1 MFYSP
6 TTSIDSFLIHASH
19 VFQYLENQPEAQA
32 LLARFGM
39 DSVRLQEGKALLT
52 QVQNSHWT
60 MRNQR
65 RQQKV
70 STLSFH
76 ADWGQARLLYRRH
89 RQAARDVLGPDAS
102 QLLQTG
108 PRNYAG
114 WLAQAQEFYSA
125 LLNNPSYL
133 EQLATIDIPADHLLR
148 VSQLINAMVANKMA
162 QTQNR
167 EGSRTSKQARDL
179 QLSAAKDWFAV
190 LMVAARGAFRQQPGM
205 FEAIDTL
212 PEHLSQEEK
221 EKKKARAEAA
231 KLKKAAQKAQVQ
243 VAETAGNQA
252 ESATA

>member
-6 TTSIDSFLIHASH
+6 NISIDTFLIHASH
-19 VFQYLENQPEAQA
+19 VFHYLENQPEALA
-32 LLARFGM
+32 LLARYGM
-39 DSVRLQEGKALLT
+39 DGVRLQEGKALLM

-65 RQQKV
+65 RQQKA
-70 STLSFH
+70 STTSFH
-76 ADWGQARLLYRRH
+76 TDWGQARLFYQRH

-102 QLLQTG
+102 QLLQKG
-108 PRNYAG
+108 QRNYAG

-133 EQLATIDIPADHLLR
+133 EQLAAIDIPADQLLR

-179 QLSAAKDWFAV
+179 QLNEAKDWFAV
-190 LMVAARGAFRQQPGM
+190 LMAAARVAFRRQPGM
-205 FEAIDTL
+205 LEAIDTL

-221 EKKKARAEAA
+221 EKKKAKAEAA
-231 KLKKAAQKAQVQ
+231 KLKKAALQVGQ
-243 VAETAGNQA
+243 
-252 ESATA
+252 

>member
-6 TTSIDSFLIHASH
+6 NTSIDTYLIHAAH
-19 VFQYLENQPEAQA
+19 VFHYLENQPTAQA
-32 LLARFGM
+32 LLTRFGI
-39 DSVRLQEGKALLT
+39 DGVRLQEGKALLA

-65 RQQKV
+65 RQQKA

-76 ADWGQARLLYRRH
+76 TEWGQARLLYRRH

-102 QLLQTG
+102 QLLQKG
-108 PRNYAG
+108 LRNYAG

-133 EQLATIDIPADHLLR
+133 EKLATIDIPADQLLR
-148 VSQLINAMVANKMA
+148 GSQLINAMVANKMA

-179 QLSAAKDWFAV
+179 QLNAAKDWFAV
-190 LMVAARGAFRQQPGM
+190 LMVAARAAFRQQPGM

-221 EKKKARAEAA
+221 EKKKAKAEAA
-231 KLKKAAQKAQVQ
+231 KLKKAARQAAQPA
-243 VAETAGNQA
+243 AETVVL
-252 ESATA
+252 S